1 MKKSRTD
8 VLIKMI
14 QKIYK
19 KRFKYKT
26 NLLLMIQL
34 SSVQSH
40 NLLQRLPKIEL
51 SYEII
56 PHKKVSNNYN
66 VCIAIPCGI
75 KCYAW
80 FTFYGED
87 DVCFIMEINKEK
99 KINKVSYFVLEKT
112 MTHQICLG
120 TLLYGTFIEKQFII
134 EDIFVY
140 KGMNIQNLYYG
151 EKLGFLENMF
161 ILINDKYT
169 HLNILN
175 GTPEG
180 VPLDVS
186 IPINQL
192 KSTVIKDNRSNSNVH
207 RCKKWHITFHLPV
220 MWGMYNKNEYEC
232 IYDIPSKY
240 SEKYPVHHIQYRCL
254 SYIAP
259 YLNVYPVKKGF
270 GMSSIQLSNPC
281 EINTPFRHDFSKSQ
295 YKQLTVFKVTAD
307 LQYDVYN
314 LFCYGRN
321 KSSIFYN
328 FAYIPNYNTSIYM
341 NNIFRKIKENENLDA
356 IEESDDEEDFENID
370 YDKYVDLKK
379 YVFME
384 CKFSMKFKKWIPIRV
399 VQPEQKVV
407 HFTML

>member
-1 MKKSRTD
+1 
-8 VLIKMI
+8 
-14 QKIYK
+14 
-19 KRFKYKT
+19 
-26 NLLLMIQL
+26 MIQL
-34 SSVQSH
+34 TSVQSH

-66 VCIAIPCGI
+66 ACIAIPFGI

-99 KINKVSYFVLEKT
+99 KINKVSYFVLDKT
-112 MTHQICLG
+112 ITHKICLG

-134 EDIFVY
+134 EDIFLY
-140 KGMNIQNLYYG
+140 KGMNVQNLHYG
-151 EKLGFLENMF
+151 EKLGFLENM
-161 ILINDKYT
+161 IMLINDKY
-169 HLNILN
+169 
-175 GTPEG
+175 
-180 VPLDVS
+180 
-186 IPINQL
+186 
-192 KSTVIKDNRSNSNVH
+192 
-207 RCKKWHITFHLPV
+207 KKMFITFHLPV
-220 MWGMYNKNEYEC
+220 MWGIYNKNEYEC

-240 SEKYPVHHIQYRCL
+240 SEKYHVHHIQYRCL

-270 GMSSIQLSNPC
+270 GMPSIQLSNTC
-281 EINTPFRHDFSKSQ
+281 EINTPFRYDFSKPQ
-295 YKQLTVFKVTAD
+295 YKQLAVFKVTAE

-328 FAYIPNYNTSIYM
+328 FACIPNYKTSIYM